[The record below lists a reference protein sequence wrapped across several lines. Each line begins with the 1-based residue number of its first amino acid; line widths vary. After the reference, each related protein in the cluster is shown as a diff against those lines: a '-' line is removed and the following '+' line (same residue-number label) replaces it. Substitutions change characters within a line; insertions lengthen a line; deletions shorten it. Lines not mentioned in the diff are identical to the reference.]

1 MNIKIASYYVYLPH
15 TFHINIM
22 IYFLIPKMHIKLYE
36 YLECSEDS
44 SPSAIPKLS
53 STLSHYLYDIKEQIK
68 DHIAEWDLYKK
79 YTNTY
84 EYIHSSV
91 PAKKKSVAKCKP
103 LSRSYFKMIELIE
116 LLHLEPNERVIR
128 SFHLAEGPG
137 GFIEAIAYIRNCKED
152 KYYGMTL
159 LDDKNDDMIPAWKKS
174 NHFLDEHRN
183 VYIETG
189 ADKTGNLL
197 SLENLK
203 YCRDKYGSSM
213 NFITADG
220 GFDFSMDFNNQEQN
234 MTRLLFAQICFALSM
249 QAINGCFIL
258 KIFDCFTEAT
268 VDMIALLSSFYKKV
282 YITKPNTSRS
292 ANSEKYVVCKG
303 FLYNSNIS
311 FYPFI
316 YRTFKH
322 ILQLSPN
329 VVIWRLLPQYPIP
342 YYFLTK
348 IEEYNSIFGQ
358 QQIENIH
365 YTLSLMDSKPKQEK
379 IESIIKSNVQK
390 CMYWCIKHNIQY
402 NILFRDI
409 SIDNSQIVA

>member
-1 MNIKIASYYVYLPH
+1 
-15 TFHINIM
+15 M
-22 IYFLIPKMHIKLYE
+22 IYFLIPKTHNKLYE
-36 YLECSEDS
+36 YLACEKDD
-44 SPSAIPKLS
+44 SPSPIPKLS
-53 STLSHYLYDIKEQIK
+53 STLAHYLYDIKEQIQ
-68 DHIAEWDLYKK
+68 DHISEWDLYKK

-91 PAKKKSVAKCKP
+91 PAKKKSVAKYKP

-116 LLHLEPNERVIR
+116 LLHLDLADRVIR

-137 GFIEAIAYIRNCKED
+137 GFIEALAHIRNCKED
-152 KYYGMTL
+152 RYYGMTL

-197 SLENLK
+197 SFENLK
-203 YCRDKYGSSM
+203 YCREKYGSSI

-220 GFDFSMDFNNQEQN
+220 GFDFSLDFNNQEQN
-234 MTRLLFAQICFALSM
+234 MTRLLFAQICFALCM
-249 QAINGCFIL
+249 QSYNGCFVL

-268 VDMIALLSSFYKKV
+268 LDMMALLSSFYKKV

-303 FLYNSNIS
+303 FLYSGNTS

-316 YRTFKH
+316 YKTFRQV
-322 ILQLSPN
+322 INLSQN
-329 VVIWRLLPQYPIP
+329 VFINRLLPDYQIP

-365 YTLSLMDSKPKQEK
+365 YTLTLMDSKPKQEK
-379 IESIIKSNVQK
+379 IDSIIKSNVQK
-390 CMYWCIKHNIQY
+390 CMYWCTKHNIPY

-409 SIDNSQIVA
+409 HIDNPPSATSGW

>member
-1 MNIKIASYYVYLPH
+1 
-15 TFHINIM
+15 M
-22 IYFLIPKMHIKLYE
+22 IYFLLPKMHNKLYE
-36 YLECSEDS
+36 YLECKEDK
-44 SPSAIPKLS
+44 SPSSIPKLS
-53 STLSHYLYDIKEQIK
+53 STLAHYLYDIKEQIQE
-68 DHIAEWDLYKK
+68 HISDWDLYKK

-91 PAKKKSVAKCKP
+91 PSKKKSVAKYKP

-116 LLHLEPNERVIR
+116 LFHLELNDHVIK

-137 GFIEAIAYIRNCKED
+137 GFIEALVQIRRCKED

-159 LDDKNDDMIPAWKKS
+159 LDDKNDEMIPAWKKS
-174 NHFLDEHRN
+174 NHFLDENRN
-183 VYIETG
+183 VHIEHG
-189 ADKTGNLL
+189 ADKTGNIL
-197 SLENLK
+197 SIENLK
-203 YCRDKYGSSM
+203 YCKEKYGSSM

-220 GFDFSMDFNNQEQN
+220 GFDFSTDFNNQEQN
-234 MTRLLFAQICFALSM
+234 MGKLLFAQICFALCM
-249 QAINGCFIL
+249 QSFDGSFIL
-258 KIFDCFTEAT
+258 KIFDCFTEASL
-268 VDMIALLSSFYKKV
+268 DMLAILSSFYKKV
-282 YITKPNTSRS
+282 YITKPHTSRA

-303 FLYNSNIS
+303 FLYSENTS

-316 YRTFKH
+316 YTTFNSV
-322 ILQLSPN
+322 LQLPHHSC
-329 VVIWRLLPQYPIP
+329 IGRLLPHYPIP

-365 YTLSLMDSKPKQEK
+365 YTLSLIESKPKQDK

-402 NILFRDI
+402 NILYKDI
-409 SIDNSQIVA
+409 QMDHSGI

>member
-1 MNIKIASYYVYLPH
+1 
-15 TFHINIM
+15 M

-36 YLECSEDS
+36 YLECCPNTS
-44 SPSAIPKLS
+44 SIIIPKLS
-53 STLSHYLYDIKEQIK
+53 YTLSRYLFEIKEQIR
-68 DHIAEWDLYKK
+68 DHIYEWDLFKK

-91 PAKKKSVAKCKP
+91 PAKKKSVAKYKP

-116 LLHLEPNERVIR
+116 ILHLEPNEKAIR

-137 GFIEAIAYIRNCKED
+137 GFIEAISHIRNCKED
-152 KYYGMTL
+152 KYIGMTL

-174 NHFLDEHRN
+174 FHFLDLNRN

-197 SLENLK
+197 SIKNFK
-203 YCRDKYGSSM
+203 YCKEKYGSSIH
-213 NFITADG
+213 FITADG
-220 GFDFSMDFNNQEQN
+220 GFDFSADFNGQEQN
-234 MTRLLFAQICFALSM
+234 MTRLLFAQVCYALCM
-249 QAINGCFIL
+249 QCKDGCFVL

-268 VDMIALLSSFYKKV
+268 LDILALLSSFYKKV

-303 FLYNSNIS
+303 FLYSNNTH

-316 YRTFKH
+316 YKTFEQMLVLNND
-322 ILQLSPN
+322 IL
-329 VVIWRLLPQYPIP
+329 IKRLLPKYSIP
-342 YYFLTK
+342 YYFVFK

-365 YTLSLMDSKPKQEK
+365 YTLSLMGSKPKQEK
-379 IESIIKSNVQK
+379 IENIIKSNVQK
-390 CMYWCIKHNIQY
+390 CINWCMKHNIPY
-402 NILFRDI
+402 NIIFRDI
-409 SIDNSQIVA
+409 HIDS